1 MIELSGLRYRNI
13 RIDSLTIPP
22 GIISVIGPNGS
33 GKTTLLRL
41 CSGIAVPETG
51 MILINGKPSR
61 ETDVG
66 WVNEFPD
73 KNILFSRVS
82 DELASAPRFSHQPCA
97 ETDSAVKNIA
107 HQMNIAHLLDRTIK
121 ELSGGEKILVALASA
136 LVQHPKILVLDEY
149 DSHLDETRCL
159 QIEELIRTSGVP
171 YVIRCTQQMETAA
184 RGDLLLVMEDGRVT
198 LSGKPVQVFASLD
211 QTPFYPMSWRCKV

>member
-13 RIDSLTIPP
+13 SIGSLTIPP
-22 GIISVIGPNGS
+22 GITSVIGPNGS
-33 GKTTLLRL
+33 GKTSFLRL
-41 CSGIAVPETG
+41 CSGIAEQEAGT
-51 MILINGKPSR
+51 ILIDGKTPR

-82 DELASAPRFSHQPCA
+82 DEIASVLRFSHTPCGQ
-97 ETDSAVKNIA
+97 TDRSVLAIA
-107 HQMNIAHLLDRTIK
+107 QTVEIVHLLDRKIK

-136 LVQHPKILVLDEY
+136 LVQSPKVLVLDEY

-159 QIEELIRTSGVP
+159 RIERVIQACAIP
-171 YVIRCTQQMETAA
+171 YVIRCTQQMELAA
-184 RGDLLLVMEDGRVT
+184 RGDLLLFLENGCIMQ
-198 LSGKPVQVFASLD
+198 SGTPARVFASLSR
-211 QTPFYPMSWRCKV
+211 TPFYPLSWRCRA

>member
-1 MIELSGLRYRNI
+1 MIKLSGIRYRII
-13 RIDSLTIPP
+13 RIDALAIPP
-22 GIISVIGPNGS
+22 GITSVIGPNGS

-41 CSGIAVPETG
+41 CSGIALPETG
-51 MILINGKPSR
+51 MIRIDGKTPR

-82 DELASAPRFSHQPCA
+82 DEIASALRFSHQPCA
-97 ETDSAVKNIA
+97 DTARAVKTIA
-107 HQMNIAHLLDRTIK
+107 HQMNITHLLDRTIK

-136 LVQHPKILVLDEY
+136 LVQRPKILVLDEY

-184 RGDLLLVMEDGRVT
+184 RGDLLLVMEGGRVT
-198 LSGKPVQVFASLD
+198 FYGNPVNVFESLV
-211 QTPFYPMSWRCKV
+211 QTPFYPMSWRCNV

>member
-1 MIELSGLRYRNI
+1 MIELSGLRYRMI
-13 RIDSLTIPP
+13 RIDSLTISP
-22 GIISVIGPNGS
+22 GITSVIGPNGS

-51 MILINGKPSR
+51 MIQIDGKTPR

-82 DELASAPRFSHQPCA
+82 DEIASALRFSHTPCD
-97 ETDSAVKNIA
+97 ETDRAVKTIA
-107 HQMNIAHLLDRTIK
+107 HQMNITRLLDRTIK
-121 ELSGGEKILVALASA
+121 ELSGGEKVLVALASA
-136 LVQHPKILVLDEY
+136 LVRRPKILVLDEY
-149 DSHLDETRCL
+149 DSHLDYKRCL
-159 QIEELIRTSGVP
+159 RIEELIRACGVP

-184 RGDLLLVMEDGRVT
+184 RGDLLIFMEYGRVT
-198 LSGKPVQVFASLD
+198 FSGNPVKVFASLD
-211 QTPFYPMSWRCKV
+211 QTPFYPMSWRCRV

>member
-13 RIDSLTIPP
+13 KIDTLTIPP
-22 GIISVIGPNGS
+22 GITSVIGPNGS
-33 GKTTLLRL
+33 GKTTVLRL
-41 CSGIAVPETG
+41 CSGIAEPEAG
-51 MILINGKPSR
+51 VILIDGKTPR

-82 DELASAPRFSHQPCA
+82 DEIASALRFSHQSCRQT
-97 ETDSAVKNIA
+97 ESAVLAIA
-107 HQMNIAHLLDRTIK
+107 QTMNIMHLLNRSMR
-121 ELSGGEKILVALASA
+121 ELSGGEKVLVALAAA

-159 QIEELIRTSGVP
+159 QIEGVIRACAVP
-171 YVIRCTQQMETAA
+171 YVLRCTQQMDTAA
-184 RGDLLLVMEDGRVT
+184 RGDYLLYLEDGAI
-198 LSGKPVQVFASLD
+198 LQSGSPARVFASLNK
-211 QTPFYPMSWRCKV
+211 TPFYPLSWRCSV

>member
-1 MIELSGLRYRNI
+1 MIELAGLSYRMI

-22 GIISVIGPNGS
+22 GITSVIGPNGS

-41 CSGIAVPETG
+41 CSGIAVPENG
-51 MILINGKPSR
+51 MIHIDGKTPR

-82 DELASAPRFSHQPCA
+82 DEIASALRFSHVPCD
-97 ETDSAVKNIA
+97 ETDRAVKTIA
-107 HQMNIAHLLDRTIK
+107 RQMNITHLLDRTIK
-121 ELSGGEKILVALASA
+121 ELSGGEKVLVALASA

-171 YVIRCTQQMETAA
+171 YVIRCTQQMETAS
-184 RGDLLLVMEDGRVT
+184 RGDLLLVMEDGKVT
-198 LSGKPVQVFASLD
+198 LSGNPARVFASLV
-211 QTPFYPMSWRCKV
+211 QTPFYPMSWRCRI

>member
-1 MIELSGLRYRNI
+1 M
-13 RIDSLTIPP
+13 IDSLTIPP
-22 GIISVIGPNGS
+22 GITSVIGPNGS

-41 CSGIAVPETG
+41 CSGIAVPEAG
-51 MILINGKPSR
+51 VIYIDGKTPR

-82 DELASAPRFSHQPCA
+82 DEIASSLRFSHQPCG
-97 ETDSAVKNIA
+97 EIDVAVNTIA
-107 HQMNIAHLLDRTIK
+107 QLMNITYLLDRTIK
-121 ELSGGEKILVALASA
+121 ELSGGEKVLVALASA
-136 LVQHPKILVLDEY
+136 LVEHPKILVLDEY

-184 RGDLLLVMEDGRVT
+184 RGDYLLVMENGRITV
-198 LSGKPVQVFASLD
+198 SGNPIEVFASLD
-211 QTPFYPMSWRCKV
+211 QTSFYPLSWRCNV

>member
-1 MIELSGLRYRNI
+1 MIELSGLSYRRI

-22 GIISVIGPNGS
+22 GITSVIGPNGS

-51 MILINGKPSR
+51 MIQIDGRTPR

-82 DELASAPRFSHQPCA
+82 DEIASALRFSHIPCD
-97 ETDSAVKNIA
+97 EIDHAVKTIA
-107 HQMNIAHLLDRTIK
+107 HQMNITYLLDRTVK
-121 ELSGGEKILVALASA
+121 ELSGGEKVLAALASA

-159 QIEELIRTSGVP
+159 QIEKMIQTCRVP

-184 RGDLLLVMEDGRVT
+184 RGDLLLVMDDGQIT
-198 LSGKPVQVFASLD
+198 FSGNPIKVFASLI
-211 QTPFYPMSWRCKV
+211 QTPFYPMSWRCNV

>member
-13 RIDSLTIPP
+13 GIDSLTIPP
-22 GIISVIGPNGS
+22 GITSVIGPNGG

-41 CSGIAVPETG
+41 CSGISEPEAG
-51 MILINGKPSR
+51 VILIDGKTPR

-73 KNILFSRVS
+73 KNILFSQVS
-82 DELASAPRFSHQPCA
+82 DEIASATRFSHQPCV
-97 ETDSAVKNIA
+97 ETDRAVKTIA
-107 HQMNIAHLLDRTIK
+107 QLMNITHLLSRTIT

-136 LVQHPKILVLDEY
+136 LVQRPKILLLDEY

-159 QIEELIRTSGVP
+159 QIEQVIQTCTVP
-171 YVIRCTQQMETAA
+171 YVIRCTQQLETAA
-184 RGDLLLVMEDGRVT
+184 RGDHLLFLENGHIT
-198 LSGKPVQVFASLD
+198 LSGSPDRVFAALEK
-211 QTPFYPMSWRCKV
+211 TPFYPLSWRCNV